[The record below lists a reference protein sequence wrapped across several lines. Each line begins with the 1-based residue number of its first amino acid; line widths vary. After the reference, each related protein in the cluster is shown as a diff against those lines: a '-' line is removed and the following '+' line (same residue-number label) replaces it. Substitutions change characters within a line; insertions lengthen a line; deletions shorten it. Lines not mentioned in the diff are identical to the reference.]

1 MMEIVFGKPNEK
13 QRQFLTDTHKH
24 VGYGGARGGGKSW
37 AVRAK
42 AVLLCMKYAGI
53 KCMVVRRTYP
63 ELTENHINPLRELLR
78 TGQKGGVARYNDAKK
93 EMVFGNGSRILFR
106 YCDNEKD
113 VDRYQGTEVDVLF
126 LDEATQLLEIQI
138 KKIVACVRGAN
149 AFPKRVYYTCNP
161 GGRGHGYIK
170 RIFID
175 RVYEVGEYPEE
186 YHFIQALVT
195 DNRVLMEQN
204 PEYVRQ
210 LEALPGKLKKAWLQG
225 RWDVFE
231 GAFFEE
237 FRTVPDKEMCKEA
250 GISIQ
255 EAAEERRWTHVI
267 KPFEIP
273 ADWKIYRSYDWGY
286 GRPFSC
292 GWWAVDYE
300 GTAYRIMELYG
311 CTGTPDEGV
320 RWSNNEQFDRIAQ
333 VEREHR
339 WLKGK
344 RIRGVAD
351 PSIWDG
357 SHGISAAEEAD
368 KHQLWFEPGVNDR
381 IPGWMQVHERL
392 KFDKEGRAMMYF
404 FDTCKDSIRTI
415 PLMAHDEHV
424 LEDMDSHL
432 EDHACDEIRYFCMM
446 HPIAPRRD
454 VVEQKPAYD
463 PLDQYGGR
471 YEKYDVIRRR

>member
-1 MMEIVFGKPNEK
+1 MEIVLGEPNRK
-13 QRQFLTDTHKH
+13 QRMFLEDTHRH

-42 AVLLCMKYAGI
+42 ALILCLGHAGI
-53 KCMVVRRTYP
+53 KCMIVRRTYP
-63 ELTENHINPLRELLR
+63 ELTENHIYPLREALHA
-78 TGQKGGVARYNDAKK
+78 GQKGSPAKYNDAKK
-93 EMVFGNGSRILFR
+93 EMVFCNGSRILFR

-113 VDRYQGTEVDVLF
+113 VDRYQGTEVDVMF
-126 LDEATQLLEIQI
+126 IDEATQLTEIQI

-149 AFPKRVYYTCNP
+149 TFPKRIYYTCNP

-175 RVYEVGEYPEE
+175 RAYEAGEYPEE
-186 YHFIQALVT
+186 YHFIQALVG
-195 DNRVLMEQN
+195 DNRVLMEKN

-210 LEALPGKLKKAWLQG
+210 LEGLPGKLRKAWLEGQ
-225 RWDVFE
+225 WDVFE

-237 FRTVPDKEMCKEA
+237 FRTVPDENMCKVA
-250 GISIQ
+250 GISVG
-255 EAAEERRWTHVI
+255 EAEQDGRWTHVI
-267 KPFEIP
+267 RPFEIP
-273 ADWKIYRSYDWGY
+273 ADWKIYRSYDWGF

-292 GWWAVDYE
+292 GWWAVGYD
-300 GTAYRIMELYG
+300 GVAYRILELYG

-320 RWSNNEQFDRIAQ
+320 RWPNKEQFGRIAQ
-333 VEREHR
+333 IEREHR

-357 SHGISAAEEAD
+357 SRGISAAEEAE
-368 KHQLWFEPGVNDR
+368 KHQLWFEPGINDR

-392 KFDKEGRAMMYF
+392 RFDRDGRAMMYF
-404 FDTCKDSIRTI
+404 FETCKDSIRTI
-415 PLMAHDEHV
+415 PLMVHDGHIP
-424 LEDMDSHL
+424 EDMDSRL

-446 HPIAPRRD
+446 HPIAPRRA
-454 VVEQKPAYD
+454 EMKQKPKYD
-463 PLDQYGGR
+463 PLDQYGGK
-471 YEKYDVIRRR
+471 YERYDVIRRR